1 MSWYLNDNDKLTNDN
16 LPEAIVSD
24 LITNDDSGSP
34 YYGYPALFWTLD
46 SNNILTENKPTAT
59 PPLIPQIGAIVD
71 EETGRNDNEM
81 LTPPYPAS
89 FWYYDEDKQRLS
101 MLLFPDAPGG
111 AFTGCTRLAYISIPE
126 SVKEIGYRAFAETAL
141 TKVRIARDCVYDPTS
156 FPEGCEIWYYDEE
169 PEPVDYGSL
178 ISDLKAR
185 VAALEENQ

>member
-1 MSWYLNDNDKLTNDN
+1 MSWYLDNNNRLTNDD
-16 LPEAIVSD
+16 LPESI
-24 LITNDDSGSP
+24 SGGPIIGTSTP
-34 YYGYPALFWTLD
+34 PMYGYPATFWHYD
-46 SNNILTENKPTAT
+46 SEAGKLVLNNECYTYFNV
-59 PPLIPQIGAIVD
+59 PPIVD
-71 EETGRNDNEM
+71 EEIGRNDNEM

-101 MLLFPDAPGG
+101 MLLIPDAPGG
-111 AFTGCTRLAYISIPE
+111 AFTGCSRLAYISIPE

-178 ISDLKAR
+178 ISDLTAR